1 MPETIT
7 DRIRR
12 FFHRDRHTNQRTH
25 DEAIH
30 LLTDPFSEDGEEA
43 ADRRGVVT
51 LEGIRAACRRMQG
64 AGTKRDL
71 LQIIAGEVSKFDLH
85 DLETIYARF
94 ERRVDSLPAGYRDR
108 LLASVRDEIL
118 AHHRLILLSRNGSS
132 EDWLDEPPGP
142 LLDAYS
148 TMLAEACTAKAQEKD
163 AGRLYLNYLPS
174 AFTMFVME
182 EPAHPIGT
190 PFPGGQI
197 VDEWEMTYLCPY
209 CPAVQSTE
217 PTFPETR
224 ARRLESLANYWT
236 NYKG

>member
-12 FFHRDRHTNQRTH
+12 FFHRDRHTNQRTY

-30 LLTDPFSEDGEEA
+30 LLTDPFGEDGEEA

-142 LLDAYS
+142 LLDA
-148 TMLAEACTAKAQEKD
+148 
-163 AGRLYLNYLPS
+163 P
-174 AFTMFVME
+174 
-182 EPAHPIGT
+182 
-190 PFPGGQI
+190 
-197 VDEWEMTYLCPY
+197 
-209 CPAVQSTE
+209 
-217 PTFPETR
+217 
-224 ARRLESLANYWT
+224 ARRRRRRRTPAAST
-236 NYKG
+236 